1 LNAVKLKCY
10 IVYSLKYKNILSQE
24 VEMSREDNSSATDKL
39 TFLLIGAGIG
49 ATLALLFAP
58 KKGSELRSD
67 IADYT
72 KKGMDAANEGARQIG
87 SRAGELYETGRER
100 AVETYGVARERVGEV
115 YGAAREKVGDVVGT
129 AKERVGEVYGTAREK
144 VAHSAEA
151 VTDVASRQKE
161 QIAAAI
167 EAGKQAYLEEK
178 KKLGESARAAA
189 VEGDEA

>member
-1 LNAVKLKCY
+1 MA
-10 IVYSLKYKNILSQE
+10 
-24 VEMSREDNSSATDKL
+24 REDDSSSATDKL

-58 KKGSELRSD
+58 KKGSELRSE

-72 KKGMDAANEGARQIG
+72 KKGIDAANEGARQIG

-100 AVETYGVARERVGEV
+100 AVETYGVARERVGEAYGAAREKVGEV
-115 YGAAREKVGDVVGT
+115 YGAAREKVT
-129 AKERVGEVYGTAREK
+129 
-144 VAHSAEA
+144 HSADT
-151 VTDVASRQKE
+151 VTDVAARQKE

-178 KKLGESARAAA
+178 KKLGESVRAA